1 MKRNREKFFK
11 NIVEEVDEGIVIVDL
26 EENIVFAN
34 PASSNVFG
42 IPHEELIGRNLS
54 AFLTLKDFFKVRKQ
68 TQIRRSRRKSVYEIE
83 IIKHGGGKT
92 PILVTATPNADEKGE
107 ITTVLGVFR
116 DISIIK
122 ETERDL
128 LLRDSILNAAAQCSK
143 LFLSDRDFPD
153 ILENCLE
160 IIGKASKTD
169 RCFIFMA
176 SEEKGFPQRCSLTNE
191 WKRPGFETFLT
202 EDKFAGVE
210 ISNYEEFFEPLMNNR
225 AVSFTEFEMSE
236 ALRAELKIFNI
247 SSFLATPVFVS
258 GRFWGFVGYAEHFRQ
273 RIWTDGEKS
282 GLVTFSAMLSAAI
295 ENNRTMLKL
304 LEEKQKAKKA
314 SEEKTRFIANVT
326 HEIRTP
332 LNSIFGIVNILKDEG
347 LSVDAVKQ
355 LDIIQNAAGN
365 IITLLDDTRDISKI
379 EAGRITLHYTVIDI
393 REYCSEICDMMKAEA
408 EKKGLKIS
416 FSIAANVPEKIIGD
430 TTRIKEILLNFMSNA
445 VKFTATGFITL
456 GVRIVNDKRISEY
469 RKKLSFYVSDTGPG
483 ISGEQLGKI
492 FSRYEQGGVSVSKKF
507 SGSGLGLHIS
517 QKLAELMGGKITVES
532 EISQGTVFYF
542 TAIFDLPGTSI
553 KKENKKQT
561 SLSCYP
567 VKTDKFSILLVEDN
581 PDSRFV
587 FKKAVKSFYP
597 AADIYLAS
605 DARKGIEMMEKYRPS
620 IVFMDI
626 QMPGMNGIEMYSAV
640 KKRCSSENMPQFV
653 AVTAYADDETI
664 ESMKKSGI
672 EEYMM
677 KPIDFADVRSLI
689 NRYVFS

>member
-1 MKRNREKFFK
+1 MKKNKEKFFR

-26 EENIVFAN
+26 DENIVFAN

-42 IPHEELIGRNLS
+42 MPHNELVGKNLS
-54 AFLTLKDFFKVRKQ
+54 GFLTLKDFFKVRKQ

-83 IIKHGGGKT
+83 IIKYGGGKT
-92 PILVTATPNADEKGE
+92 PILVTATPNTDEKGE
-107 ITTVLGVFR
+107 VTSVLGVFR

-122 ETERDL
+122 ETEKDL
-128 LLRDSILNAAAQCSK
+128 LLRDSILNATAKCSK
-143 LFLSDRDFPD
+143 LFLSDSDFPD

-176 SEEKGFPQRCSLTNE
+176 SEEKGIPRKCSLTNE
-191 WKRPGFETFLT
+191 WKRPGFETFLK
-202 EDKFAGVE
+202 EEKFSDVE
-210 ISNYEEFFEPLMNNR
+210 ISSYEEFFEPIMNKR
-225 AVSFTEFEMSE
+225 AVSFTEFEMPE

-314 SEEKTRFIANVT
+314 SEEKTKFIANVT

-332 LNSIFGIVNILKDEG
+332 LNSIFGIINIMKDENLPG
-347 LSVDAVKQ
+347 DSENH
-355 LDIIQNAAGN
+355 LDIVKNAAEN

-393 REYCSEICDMMKAEA
+393 REYCSGICKMMKPEA

-416 FSIAANVPEKIIGD
+416 FSMAANVPEKIIGD

-445 VKFTATGFITL
+445 IKFTATGFITL
-456 GVRIVNDKRISEY
+456 GVRNINDKRISDS

-483 ISGEQLGKI
+483 ISGEQLGNI
-492 FSRYEQGGVSVSKKF
+492 FSRYEQGSVSVSKKF

-532 EISQGTVFYF
+532 EISQGTTFYF
-542 TAIFDLPGTSI
+542 TSIFDIPGMSI
-553 KKENKKQT
+553 EKDNKKQS
-561 SLSCYP
+561 SLNYQP
-567 VKTDKFSILLVEDN
+567 VKTEKFSILFVEDN

-587 FKKAVKSFYP
+587 FKKAVNSFYP
-597 AADIYLAS
+597 SADIYLAS
-605 DARKGIEMMEKYRPS
+605 NACEGMEMMEKYSPL

-626 QMPGMNGIEMYSAV
+626 QMPGMNGLEMHSAV
-640 KKRCSSENMPQFV
+640 KKIYRSEDMPQFI
-653 AVTAYADDETI
+653 AVTAYADDQTI
-664 ESMKKSGI
+664 KFVKKSGI
-672 EEYMM
+672 EEYMI
-677 KPIDFADVRSLI
+677 KPIDFSDVRDII